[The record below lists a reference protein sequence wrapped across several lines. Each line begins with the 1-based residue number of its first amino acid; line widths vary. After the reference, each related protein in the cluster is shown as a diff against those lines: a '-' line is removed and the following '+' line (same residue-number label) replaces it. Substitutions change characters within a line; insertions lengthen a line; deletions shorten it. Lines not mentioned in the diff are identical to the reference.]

1 MKLNDIVEAEKL
13 PNRAVNMVNITKV
26 SQRRLLELAD
36 SKYGFRK
43 MTRNG
48 IGRVFHDG
56 KQK

>member
-1 MKLNDIVEAEKL
+1 MKLNDIVKAEKL

-48 IGRVFHDG
+48 IGPGQGFL
-56 KQK
+56 